1 MHKQSQYKEESNM
14 SLKNI
19 NKNLQRIQREQDLT
33 LAGGGGLLM
42 DRGVWRRVHVMEY
55 MGACRLTRYKWCN

>member
-1 MHKQSQYKEESNM
+1 M

-42 DRGVWRRVHVMEY
+42 DREIQRRVHVMEY
-55 MGACRLTRYKWCN
+55 MGTYKLTRYKWCN

>member
-1 MHKQSQYKEESNM
+1 M

-55 MGACRLTRYKWCN
+55 MGTCRLTRYKWCN

>member
-1 MHKQSQYKEESNM
+1 MWDIFVEIFSIHLGKQCMHKQSQYKEESNM

-42 DRGVWRRVHVMEY
+42 DRGV
-55 MGACRLTRYKWCN
+55 

>member
-42 DRGVWRRVHVMEY
+42 DRGV
-55 MGACRLTRYKWCN
+55 

>member
-1 MHKQSQYKEESNM
+1 M

-42 DRGVWRRVHVMEY
+42 DRGIWRRIPVMEY
-55 MGACRLTRYKWCN
+55 MSTYRLKRYKWCN